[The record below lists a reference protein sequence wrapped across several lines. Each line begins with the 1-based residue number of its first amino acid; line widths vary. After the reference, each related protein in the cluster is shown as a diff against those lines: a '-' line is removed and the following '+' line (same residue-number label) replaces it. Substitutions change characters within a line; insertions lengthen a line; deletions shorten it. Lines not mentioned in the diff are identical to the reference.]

1 MEKLI
6 SEKELPDALW
16 KAIVT
21 EMLPDFIGFF
31 IPELYEVIDFNR
43 GFEFLEQELE
53 KIIKKTKKHR
63 KYTDKLV
70 KVYLKDG
77 KEQWILIHIE
87 LQGYNDEYFGERMFT
102 MFYRIY
108 DKFQRK
114 IVALAI
120 FTDGE
125 EGYMPDRYD
134 YDYFRTKLHYEY
146 FSYKILEQKE
156 EELIKSENPFA
167 MAVLAGLYTLNTEG
181 KGRSKAETRYEFKK
195 RLAKLLKER
204 GYAEKKF
211 LDLMSF
217 IDGIMFLPDELEIE
231 YEKEVKEKIGGGQDM
246 VPMELTNLY
255 RTGINVGRMEGVAEG
270 IEKGIEKVALSML
283 KNGMSIEIVEKMTGL
298 NREKVEKILKQ
309 LNHN

>member
-1 MEKLI
+1 VEKLI

-31 IPELYEVIDFNR
+31 ISELYEVIDFNK

-53 KIIKKTKKHR
+53 KIIKKSKKHR

-87 LQGYNDEYFGERMFT
+87 LQGYHDEYFGERMFT

-134 YDYFRTKLHYEY
+134 YDYFRTK
-146 FSYKILEQKE
+146 
-156 EELIKSENPFA
+156 
-167 MAVLAGLYTLNTEG
+167 T
-181 KGRSKAETRYEFKK
+181 
-195 RLAKLLKER
+195 
-204 GYAEKKF
+204 
-211 LDLMSF
+211 
-217 IDGIMFLPDELEIE
+217 
-231 YEKEVKEKIGGGQDM
+231 
-246 VPMELTNLY
+246 
-255 RTGINVGRMEGVAEG
+255 
-270 IEKGIEKVALSML
+270 AL
-283 KNGMSIEIVEKMTGL
+283 
-298 NREKVEKILKQ
+298 
-309 LNHN
+309 

>member
-1 MEKLI
+1 MENII

-53 KIIKKTKKHR
+53 KIIKKTKKNR

-87 LQGYNDEYFGERMFT
+87 LQGYHDEYFGERMFT
-102 MFYRIY
+102 MFYRIF

-114 IVALAI
+114 TVALAI

-125 EGYMPDRYD
+125 EGYKPDRYD
-134 YDYFRTKLHYEY
+134 YDYFQTKLYYEY
-146 FSYKILEQKE
+146 FSYKILEQNE
-156 EELIKSENPFA
+156 EKLLKSENPFA

-181 KGRSKAETRYEFKK
+181 KSGSKAETRFEFKK
-195 RLAKLLKER
+195 KLAKLLKEK
-204 GYAEKKF
+204 GYTEKKF

-231 YEKEVKEKIGGGQDM
+231 YEKEVKENIGGGQDM
-246 VPMELTNLY
+246 VAMELTNLY
-255 RTGINVGRMEGVAEG
+255 RTGINVG
-270 IEKGIEKVALSML
+270 IEKVALSML
-283 KNGMSIEIVEKMTGL
+283 ENGMSIEM
-298 NREKVEKILKQ
+298 VEKITGLKREKIEEIAKETK
-309 LNHN
+309 HN